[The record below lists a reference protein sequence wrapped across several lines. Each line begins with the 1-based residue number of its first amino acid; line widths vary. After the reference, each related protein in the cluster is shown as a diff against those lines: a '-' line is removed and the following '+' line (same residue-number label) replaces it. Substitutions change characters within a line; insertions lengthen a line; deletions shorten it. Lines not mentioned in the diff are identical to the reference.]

1 MIAFL
6 SMSNFATV
14 HRSSSPAFG
23 GLNLYSLP
31 VAMSFLSASVS
42 TNCLEE
48 DHATRRDNTARLGS
62 ARLGSARLGSARLK
76 RDNVEMM
83 MMTRT
88 MRMMW
93 TRARICPH

>member
-62 ARLGSARLGSARLK
+62 ARLK